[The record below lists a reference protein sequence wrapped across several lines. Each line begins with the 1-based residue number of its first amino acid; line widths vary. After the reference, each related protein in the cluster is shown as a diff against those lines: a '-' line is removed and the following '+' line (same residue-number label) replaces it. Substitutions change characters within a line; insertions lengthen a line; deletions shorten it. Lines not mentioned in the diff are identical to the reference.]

1 MRRFFICPVCVI
13 LLGLTAARPASA
25 QQSLNLQIGVFVPT
39 GSQSSNGTV
48 ISSRDVNDVLAGDI
62 PFLDFTMKD
71 FNGPT
76 VNGEWLFGVGDKV
89 EAGLGIGFY
98 SRTVPSVYANVVNKN
113 GTEIQQDLK
122 LRVVPFT
129 ATVRFLPLGQKA
141 GIVPYVGA
149 GIGVFAWRY
158 QETGQFVDFSD
169 NSIFSGTFTGSGTT
183 IGPVVLGGV
192 RVPIDNW
199 GIGGEIRYQHAKG
212 DLPTDQGFAGGTSAH
227 GPTIDLGG
235 FNFLFSINFRF

>member
-1 MRRFFICPVCVI
+1 MRRFFTCSIFAV
-13 LLGLTAARPASA
+13 LLGFIAARPASA
-25 QQSLNLQIGVFVPT
+25 QQSLNLQIGGFVPT
-39 GSQSSNGTV
+39 GSQTSDGTV
-48 ISSRDVNDVLAGDI
+48 INGRDTHDVLAGDI

-76 VNGEWLFGVGDKV
+76 VNGEWLFGVADKI

-98 SRTVPSVYANVVNKN
+98 SRTVPSVYADVVNQN
-113 GTEIQQDLK
+113 GTEIEQDLK

-141 GIVPYVGA
+141 GVVPYIGA

-158 QETGQFVDFSD
+158 EETGQFVDG
-169 NSIFSGTFTGSGTT
+169 NTIFNGTFTGSGTT
-183 IGPVVLGGV
+183 TGPVVLGGI

-212 DLPTDQGFAGGTSAH
+212 TLPTDQGFADPVAGSNA
-227 GPTIDLGG
+227 PTIDLGG
-235 FNFLFSINFRF
+235 FNFLFTINIRF